1 MVFWIIIIIFAIQM
15 RKRCIRRL
23 LTAGLLWF
31 STAMFG
37 QSTDTRCADF
47 LGVPMEGPVET
58 FTEGLKTKGFVE
70 WGVSDDGTDLYF
82 RGDYYG
88 LRSKLVVSIDEKTR
102 FVESALVTVG
112 PYRTVA
118 LHNRNFSYFRLKLT
132 EDYGEMSERNDGS
145 CYAMTDYGIVKLSTV
160 ESDDGA
166 RTIHVFYYNSV
177 AFYKDA
183 SSKGFKGSV
192 QEVITENA
200 VAEEA
205 MESYTKDGKLVNN
218 ELEERQYDSYGYL
231 QTAKKKEPSG
241 YFSTITYTYDDAH
254 RLVRR
259 TLINETEGIRY
270 VNEYTYNDRDEVVKE
285 SQKVFDKNSECILS
299 IYMENHYTTHDEAG
313 NWTTNNLKLKYW
325 EKDARV
331 QEVTTVQ
338 KRTISYWE

>member
-1 MVFWIIIIIFAIQM
+1 MG
-15 RKRCIRRL
+15 KRRIRLL
-23 LTAGLLWF
+23 LTAALLWL
-31 STAMFG
+31 STTVSG

-112 PYRTVA
+112 PYRTVE
-118 LHNRNFSYFRLKLT
+118 LHNRNFSYFRLKLS
-132 EDYGEMSERNDGS
+132 EQYGELSERSDGS
-145 CYAMTDYGIVKLSTV
+145 CYAMSDYGIVKLSTV
-160 ESDDGA
+160 KSDDGA
-166 RTIHVFYYNSV
+166 MTIHVFYYNTV

-183 SSKGFKGSV
+183 SSKGFRGSV

-205 MESYTKDGKLVNN
+205 MESYTKDGKLVSK
-218 ELEERQYDSYGYL
+218 ELEEREYDTYGYL

-241 YFSTITYTYDDAH
+241 HYSTINYSYDESH

-259 TLINETEGIRY
+259 TLTNEAEGIRY
-270 VNEYTYNDRDEVVKE
+270 VNEYTYNSRDEIVKE
-285 SQKVFDKNSECILS
+285 SQKVFDKTSECILS
-299 IYMENHYTTHDEAG
+299 IYMENHYTTHDEVG

-325 EKDARV
+325 EKDAPV